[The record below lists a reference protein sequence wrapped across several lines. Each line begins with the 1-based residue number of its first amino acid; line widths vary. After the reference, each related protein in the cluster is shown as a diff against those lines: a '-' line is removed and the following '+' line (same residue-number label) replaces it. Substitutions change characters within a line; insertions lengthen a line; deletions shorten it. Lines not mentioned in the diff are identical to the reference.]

1 MTQRPYRQTM
11 RSRTAVASGLLLS
24 AWLLTACNPGT
35 PSDKAKDDLQTR
47 GAAIALSDADYRAL
61 PAIEQYRVSNRLLMT
76 LYRGVPMD
84 EFFNLSNGLYP
95 LRVKSTNYLGQVRTA
110 LKQDLT
116 PTQRAA
122 ARARIGLNPDDSS
135 TGSDDALYQFT
146 TNTNDNSTVRHQQIP
161 LAHINEF
168 PLSRDL
174 YVEWMAYF
182 LTNTILFSPALEME
196 STDAKDAAFAYTFL
210 RNRIRDGETVR
221 GIVRAYLSTQSRWR
235 VSRSAENH
243 ALEAYE
249 LYLGLFDT
257 EEDSR
262 RGGIACRDWRLT
274 SEAAGYQLVRSGEEN
289 QTYQKVLD
297 NYYVRT
303 CDDLYDVIVS
313 HPLFIPRMTEVIAN
327 YLLSNLPVEDRL
339 AVVEAV
345 VEAQPQTFEDI
356 FTTLLFS
363 KAYLLDAER
372 PLWFEENF
380 FGTLHRLHW
389 SIARNNGV
397 LGERIL
403 RDIQEYNGST
413 LYQGDM
419 GSAAMTYKIGR
430 TPEVPMDALSF
441 ASHAKAMRE
450 GMMVNN
456 QAAWRGGDWD
466 GATKGFKG
474 LYLEAVPR
482 DDDPNLFE
490 TQVRSDIAPLNA
502 ADFIDYLFLSTLMR
516 PATLAEQNALMD
528 LLDQDDRDRIR
539 YDDDAGEYRVR
550 DNAFY
555 YNDVALVVMDYIA
568 RLPEFYYLVR
578 PGEEINE

>member
-1 MTQRPYRQTM
+1 MTQRSNRQTVH
-11 RSRTAVASGLLLS
+11 SGTAVVSGLLLS
-24 AWLLTACNPGT
+24 ALTLSACNPGT
-35 PSDKAKDDLQTR
+35 PSDKAQRELATR
-47 GAAIALSDADYRAL
+47 GAAIALSEADYRAL
-61 PAIEQYRVSNRLLMT
+61 PAIDQYRVSNRLLMT
-76 LYRGVPMD
+76 LYRGVSVD

-95 LRVKSTNYLGQVRTA
+95 LRPARQNHLSQVRNA
-110 LKQDLT
+110 LGISLT
-116 PTQRAA
+116 VQQRQA

-135 TGSDDALYQFT
+135 TGSADARYEFT
-146 TNTNDNSTVRHQQIP
+146 TNSNDNSTLLHQQIP

-174 YVEWMAYF
+174 YVDWMAYF

-196 STDAKDAAFAYTFL
+196 STDAKDAAFAYHYL

-221 GIVRAYLSTQSRWR
+221 GIVRGYLSTQSRWR

-289 QTYQKVLD
+289 QSYQKILD
-297 NYYVRT
+297 NYYVRN
-303 CDDLYDVIVS
+303 CDDLYDVIIS

-327 YLLSNLPVEDRL
+327 YLLSNLPAAERL

-356 FTTLLFS
+356 FTALLFS

-372 PLWFEENF
+372 PLWFEENL
-380 FGTLHRLHW
+380 FGTLHRLRW
-389 SIARNNGV
+389 SIERDYGV
-397 LGERIL
+397 IGDRIL
-403 RDIQEYNGST
+403 RDIQEYTGSD

-441 ASHAKAMRE
+441 ASHSKAMRE

-456 QAAWRGGDWD
+456 QGGWRGGEWNS
-466 GATKGFKG
+466 GADGFKG
-474 LYLEAVPR
+474 LYLDALPR
-482 DDDPNLFE
+482 DSNPSLLE
-490 TQVRSDIAPLNA
+490 TRVRADIAPLNA

-516 PATLAEQNALMD
+516 SATLTEQNALMD
-528 LLDQDDRDRIR
+528 LLDEDDRDRIR
-539 YDDDAGEYRVR
+539 LDSETGEYRVR
-550 DNAFY
+550 DNPYY
-555 YNDVALVVMDYIA
+555 YNEVALVVMDYIA

-578 PGEEINE
+578 PGVEVNG